1 MISSNISSNISSI
14 WRKIWRKM
22 LEDFV
27 FHPKFSSKNT
37 SIWRKIWR
45 KYLEEY
51 LGGNFQRDF
60 PPKFPPKFI
69 LIIMEENLE
78 EIVAWWVGPPAV
90 VGPPF
95 LPTPTRGRSARTGKW
110 LVDVKS
116 LKVCGGWVPARLCR
130 CVVWGDRGAGNV
142 G

>member
-1 MISSNISSNISSI
+1 MKSWMYFNY
-14 WRKIWRKM
+14 K
-22 LEDFV
+22 
-27 FHPKFSSKNT
+27 
-37 SIWRKIWR
+37 
-45 KYLEEY
+45 
-51 LGGNFQRDF
+51 
-60 PPKFPPKFI
+60 
-69 LIIMEENLE
+69 EENLE

-130 CVVWGDRGAGNV
+130 CVVWGDRGAGMMV
-142 G
+142 REGCGDV

>member
-1 MISSNISSNISSI
+1 MKSWMYFNC
-14 WRKIWRKM
+14 K
-22 LEDFV
+22 
-27 FHPKFSSKNT
+27 
-37 SIWRKIWR
+37 
-45 KYLEEY
+45 
-51 LGGNFQRDF
+51 
-60 PPKFPPKFI
+60 
-69 LIIMEENLE
+69 EENLE

-130 CVVWGDRGAGNV
+130 CVFGEIGVRVMLVILQPPLASGTSGFQVEYYFNFNYVLSWFSRGV
-142 G
+142 VCQ